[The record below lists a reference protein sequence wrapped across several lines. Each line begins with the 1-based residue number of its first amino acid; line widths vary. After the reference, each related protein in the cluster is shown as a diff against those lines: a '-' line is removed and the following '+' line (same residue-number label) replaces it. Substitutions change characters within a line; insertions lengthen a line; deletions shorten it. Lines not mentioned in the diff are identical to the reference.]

1 MDAIVKKLVTGVSGA
16 IDPFR
21 RRGKS
26 ARPTRSEAEAAV
38 RTLILWAG
46 DDPEREGLVETPRR
60 VVKSY
65 EEFFGG
71 YDEDPEKILSKTF
84 KEVEGYDDLV
94 VLRDID
100 IESHCEHHMVP
111 ISGKVHVA
119 YLPEGKVVGLSKLAR
134 VVETFAR
141 RLQTQETMT
150 MQIADAI
157 EGALKPR
164 GVAVMIDAIHHCMTT
179 RGVGKKNTYTITT
192 QFRGVF
198 ADDERLERR
207 FLDIVRGY

>member
-1 MDAIVKKLVTGVSGA
+1 MDAIVKRLVSGVIGPA
-16 IDPFR
+16 RKVDSI
-21 RRGKS
+21 S
-26 ARPTRSEAEAAV
+26 RPTRAEAEEAV

-46 DDPEREGLVETPRR
+46 DNPEREGLIETPRR

-71 YDEDPEKILSKTF
+71 YDEDPVKILSKTF
-84 KEVEGYDDLV
+84 EEVEGYDDLV
-94 VLRDID
+94 VLRNID

-111 ISGKVHVA
+111 INGKVHVA

-134 VVETFAR
+134 VVEAFAR

-157 EGALKPR
+157 ESALKPR

-179 RGVGKKNTYTITT
+179 RGVGKKDTYTITT
-192 QFRGVF
+192 QFRGAF

-207 FLDIVRGY
+207 FHEIVRGY